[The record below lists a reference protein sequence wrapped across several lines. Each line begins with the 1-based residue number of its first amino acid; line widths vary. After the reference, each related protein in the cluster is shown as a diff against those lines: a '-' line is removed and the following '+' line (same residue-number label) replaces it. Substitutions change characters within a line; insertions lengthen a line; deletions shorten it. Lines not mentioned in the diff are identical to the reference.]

1 MNHCHT
7 TTHKIPNSATT
18 ATSQSLPN
26 TIVMRD
32 SDSGTRVSSLI
43 LKGADFIK
51 TNVAPELLTNGFLY
65 FTSQDNHH
73 YAILRNTETNTC
85 ELNLSLEFGENNP
98 NGNFSIST
106 EQQTNFTVH
115 NHRVGI
121 NQKVPEYT
129 LDVDGPIRST
139 VLSHAGP
146 VYSTEQGLLKNVPPY
161 HIQDVSLS
169 IPFKNNS
176 IFVLEV
182 SRNLMLP
189 TDMYDGYQAVV
200 INKSGGPVSI
210 HSTELMFSM
219 LYLPPPD
226 GGNLFILENHAKIN
240 IIYTKTSAG
249 SSWNF

>member
-7 TTHKIPNSATT
+7 NKIPNSATT
-18 ATSQSLPN
+18 ATSQSIPN

-32 SDSGTRVSSLI
+32 SDSGTRVSSII

-51 TNVAPELLTNGFLY
+51 SNVAPELLTNGFLY

-73 YAILRNTETNTC
+73 YAILRNTETNMC

-98 NGNFSIST
+98 NGNFSILT

-115 NHRVGI
+115 NNRVGI
-121 NQKVPEYT
+121 NKKVPEYT

-139 VLSHAGP
+139 GLSHAGP

-161 HIQDVSLS
+161 HIQDISLS
-169 IPFKNNS
+169 IPFTNNY
-176 IFVLEV
+176 IFVFEV
-182 SRNLMLP
+182 SRNLTLP
-189 TDMYDGYQAVV
+189 TDLYDGYQAVF
-200 INKSGGPVSI
+200 INKSGGPVYI
-210 HSTELMFSM
+210 HSTELIFSVW
-219 LYLPPPD
+219 YLPPE

-240 IIYTKTSAG
+240 IIYTKTPTG

>member
-1 MNHCHT
+1 MNHCHTT

-18 ATSQSLPN
+18 ATSQSIPN

-51 TNVAPELLTNGFLY
+51 SNVSPELLTNGFLY

-85 ELNLSLEFGENNP
+85 ALNLSLEFGENNP
-98 NGNFSIST
+98 NGNFMILT
-106 EQQTNFTVH
+106 EQQTNFTVC
-115 NHRVGI
+115 NNRVGI
-121 NQKVPEYT
+121 NTKVPEYT

-139 VLSHAGP
+139 ELSHSGP
-146 VYSTEQGLLKNVPPY
+146 VHSTEHGLLKNVPPY
-161 HIQDVSLS
+161 HIKDALLNV
-169 IPFKNNS
+169 PFKNNS
-176 IFVLEV
+176 IFVFEV
-182 SRNLMLP
+182 SMNLILP
-189 TDMYDGYQAVV
+189 TDMYDGYQAVL
-200 INKSGGPVSI
+200 INKSGSSVYI
-210 HSTELMFSM
+210 QSTEPMFTAW
-219 LYLPPPD
+219 YLPPD

-240 IIYTKTSAG
+240 IIYTKTPTG